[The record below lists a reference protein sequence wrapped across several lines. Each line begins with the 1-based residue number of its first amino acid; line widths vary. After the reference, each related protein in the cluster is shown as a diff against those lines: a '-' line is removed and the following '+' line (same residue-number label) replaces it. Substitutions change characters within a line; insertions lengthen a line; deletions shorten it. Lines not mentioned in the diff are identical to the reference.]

1 MKNQNKPILNKVK
14 IQNKFENCLSKFYE
28 KPTDEN
34 LQNLVSHTNELM
46 LMKEKITKDKDVY
59 EKRVID
65 NQRKLNKVKNEL
77 KDVNTMLKHIEY
89 IQANEK
95 LKRQDNTQG

>member
-1 MKNQNKPILNKVK
+1 MKRVNKNIA
-14 IQNKFENCLSKFYE
+14 ISRFEKNLSEFYD

-34 LQNLVSHTNELM
+34 LQNLVRCTNELT
-46 LMKEKITKDKDVY
+46 LIKEKITKDKDVY

-65 NQRKLNKVKNEL
+65 NQRKLNKVKNEP
-77 KDVNTMLKHIEY
+77 KDVNTMIKHVEY
-89 IQANEK
+89 IQENEE

>member
-1 MKNQNKPILNKVK
+1 MKRVNKNIA
-14 IQNKFENCLSKFYE
+14 ISRFEKNLSEFYD

-34 LQNLVSHTNELM
+34 LQNLVRCTNELM

-77 KDVNTMLKHIEY
+77 KDINTMLKHIEY
-89 IQANEK
+89 IQANEE

>member
-1 MKNQNKPILNKVK
+1 MKRVNKNIA
-14 IQNKFENCLSKFYE
+14 ISRFEKNLSEFYD
-28 KPTDEN
+28 KPTNDN
-34 LQNLVSHTNELM
+34 LQNLVRCTNELTTI
-46 LMKEKITKDKDVY
+46 KEKITKDKDVY

-89 IQANEK
+89 IQANEES
-95 LKRQDNTQG
+95 KRQDNTQG

>member
-1 MKNQNKPILNKVK
+1 MKIVNKRIA
-14 IQNKFENCLSKFYE
+14 IARFEESLSRFYE

-34 LQNLVSHTNELM
+34 LQNLVSSTNELT
-46 LMKEKITKDKDVY
+46 LIKEKITKDKDIY

>member
-1 MKNQNKPILNKVK
+1 MKRVNKNIA
-14 IQNKFENCLSKFYE
+14 ISRFEKNLSEFYD

-34 LQNLVSHTNELM
+34 LQNLVRCTNELM

-89 IQANEK
+89 IQANEE